1 MRVGVFQQIHDAVT
15 FSRIR
20 QDGVD
25 ARKDADERGV
35 PDAAIDTVTGFW
47 LATAGAAEAAG
58 LPVGLLQPGSRF
70 DAVVF
75 DLDAPGGVIRHL
87 ALDDEARRFEK
98 LVRLAGPH
106 DIAEVWVDGV
116 SVHRR

>member
-1 MRVGVFQQIHDAVT
+1 VICSIDPPGCRDIDDALSCTFDEGVYKVGVHIADVT
-15 FSRIR
+15 RF
-20 QDGVD
+20 
-25 ARKDADERGV
+25 
-35 PDAAIDTVTGFW
+35 VTSG
-47 LATAGAAEAAG
+47 T
-58 LPVGLLQPGSRF
+58 
-70 DAVVF
+70 
-75 DLDAPGGVIRHL
+75 

>member
-1 MRVGVFQQIHDAVT
+1 MRAYGCRDRHGHRLLAG
-15 FSRIR
+15 
-20 QDGVD
+20 DGGC
-25 ARKDADERGV
+25 RRG
-35 PDAAIDTVTGFW
+35 G
-47 LATAGAAEAAG
+47 G
-58 LPVGLLQPGSRF
+58 LPVGLLEPGRRF

>member
-1 MRVGVFQQIHDAVT
+1 
-15 FSRIR
+15 
-20 QDGVD
+20 
-25 ARKDADERGV
+25 
-35 PDAAIDTVTGFW
+35 
-47 LATAGAAEAAG
+47 
-58 LPVGLLQPGSRF
+58 
-70 DAVVF
+70 
-75 DLDAPGGVIRHL
+75 VIRHL

>member
-1 MRVGVFQQIHDAVT
+1 
-15 FSRIR
+15 
-20 QDGVD
+20 
-25 ARKDADERGV
+25 
-35 PDAAIDTVTGFW
+35 
-47 LATAGAAEAAG
+47 ATAGAAEAAG
-58 LPVGLLQPGSRF
+58 LPVGLLEPGRRF